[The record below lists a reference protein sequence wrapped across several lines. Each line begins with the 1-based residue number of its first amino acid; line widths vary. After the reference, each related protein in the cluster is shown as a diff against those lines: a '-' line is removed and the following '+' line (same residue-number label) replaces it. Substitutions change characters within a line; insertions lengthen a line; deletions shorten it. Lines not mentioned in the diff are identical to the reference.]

1 MLACHA
7 RYHGFESRWGRQ
19 KGLVAILGLG
29 GMLFQIH
36 RKYANAGIRRKE
48 GEMQCPYCQR
58 ILTKTDTADG
68 YTLTCLVHGIIYQS
82 HYTG

>member
-1 MLACHA
+1 MTVT
-7 RYHGFESRWGRQ
+7 RYGPN
-19 KGLVAILGLG
+19 
-29 GMLFQIH
+29 
-36 RKYANAGIRRKE
+36 RKKRIVGDSIPQSNHANAGIRRKE